1 MPTCFQY
8 LAIYEYRRASLWTRL
23 IPDLPRRGKGVR
35 WVRRRSE
42 AGAKLY
48 FLSSRHVLGVQDS
61 RIPRVFKDS
70 SPSFVC
76 EAATKGGGREGGTRA
91 SPKGSNPSGSH
102 ARVLVPVYKMNT
114 WKLDAAVLHTYKG
127 VWPRVHTRAG
137 ETENRDQVG
146 LLRSNMLPLSS
157 TSFWPTLDGTKTHH
171 PPPRVD
177 TRVANTGGIYTSN
190 PLSLERCPLSGRS
203 NESLPWCFR
212 SPYRCVVKRSTRGIS
227 RRWMN
232 TILGVYF
239 VLYGVS
245 ITVHRHFTLFSFSFC
260 EIFWTMRFCF
270 LINWIGHCFGEE

>member
-171 PPPRVD
+171 PPPSGHTCGQHKRNIHKQSSISWTMPVIWKKQWEF
-177 TRVANTGGIYTSN
+177 TLVFPLA
-190 PLSLERCPLSGRS
+190 LSL
-203 NESLPWCFR
+203 
-212 SPYRCVVKRSTRGIS
+212 
-227 RRWMN
+227 RR
-232 TILGVYF
+232 
-239 VLYGVS
+239 
-245 ITVHRHFTLFSFSFC
+245 
-260 EIFWTMRFCF
+260 
-270 LINWIGHCFGEE
+270 